1 MGGTVSKM
9 LHSAEVVPGCT
20 YTMTGDDEDGI
31 MRQATEHVAAEHGM
45 PDLSDDLT
53 AKIRDRIKDDD

>member
-1 MGGTVSKM
+1 M
-9 LHSAEVVPGCT
+9 LHCAEVVPGCT

-31 MRQATEHVAAEHGM
+31 MRQATEHAAAEHGM
-45 PDLSDDLT
+45 TDLSDDLT